1 MNTTEIIATIL
12 GLSTILSALM
22 VVLSSH
28 PVRSILYLILTFFLI
43 SANYILLNAQFL
55 AVVNIVVYAGAIMVL
70 FLFVLML
77 LNLNKDNEP
86 RASLWMKTAAFL
98 SAGTLVI
105 ILVSA
110 LKETTFLPLETSD
123 NTQGLIEN
131 LGQLLF
137 TKYVLPFEVSSVLF
151 IGAMAG
157 AVMLSKKEKQG
168 PKTDLHQS
176 SDTQQFHTKID
187 K

>member
-1 MNTTEIIATIL
+1 MNTSEIIAITLGICTITS
-12 GLSTILSALM
+12 GLM

-28 PVRSILYLILTFFLI
+28 PVRSVLYLILTFFFI
-43 SANYILLNAQFL
+43 SGNYILLNAQFL

-77 LNLNKDNEP
+77 LNLSKDNEP
-86 RASLWMKTAAFL
+86 RASSWMKLVASIA
-98 SAGTLVI
+98 AGTLVI
-105 ILVSA
+105 VLVAA
-110 LKETTFLPLETSD
+110 LKDATFLPHDNVE
-123 NTQGLIEN
+123 NTQGLIES

-157 AVMLSKKEKQG
+157 AVMLSKKEKQHS
-168 PKTDLHQS
+168 TDVTINS
-176 SDTQQFHTKID
+176 ETENSPSKID
-187 K
+187 

>member
-1 MNTTEIIATIL
+1 MNTAEIIAITLGICTIA
-12 GLSTILSALM
+12 SALM

-28 PVRSILYLILTFFLI
+28 PVRSVLYLILTFFFI
-43 SANYILLNAQFL
+43 SGNYILLNAQFL

-77 LNLNKDNEP
+77 LNLSKDNEP
-86 RASLWMKTAAFL
+86 RASSWMKLVASL

-105 ILVSA
+105 VLVSA
-110 LKETTFLPLETSD
+110 LKDANFVAPQDID

-157 AVMLSKKEKQG
+157 AVMLSKKEKQHS
-168 PKTDLHQS
+168 TENIDNS
-176 SDTQQFHTKID
+176 NSKID
-187 K
+187 SK